1 MLDDNL
7 DVDDEDPTS
16 RGSPVHSD
24 AGSDSGRSRSG
35 RRSYEVAMVTE
46 ISPEFSLISVL
57 SKNIWL
63 LRTLSKYK
71 LSMNF

>member
-1 MLDDNL
+1 MTILMLIMKTLRRVVHQYTLMLD
-7 DVDDEDPTS
+7 
-16 RGSPVHSD
+16 
-24 AGSDSGRSRSG
+24 GRSRSG

-46 ISPEFSLISVL
+46 ISPSDQCL
-57 SKNIWL
+57 STNIWL